1 MAEIFAGLGLEVARL
16 RRSTAEV
23 RGTLVGKARA
33 FVAGIYCPLGVR
45 AMRRALA
52 EEKPDLVNVHNLY
65 PFISPAALREC
76 RRAGVPVVMT
86 VHNFRLICPTGLFMR
101 DGGPCELCLER
112 GNEWGCVRHNCEHS
126 RLKSLGYAARNA
138 VARLRRHYID
148 CVDVFAC
155 ITEFQRRKLI
165 EAGFP
170 PERIVV
176 IPNCAETGAQGR
188 TGTQQGAPT
197 TPEAQAP
204 GTQQPATAHQGP
216 TEGPTQQPAA
226 ANQGPTEGPTQQP
239 AAANQGPTKGPTQQP
254 AAAHQG
260 PTKGP
265 TQQPAAANQGPTEGP
280 TQQPAAA
287 QQGPTEGP
295 TQQPAAANQGP
306 TKGPTQ
312 QPAAA
317 NQGPTE
323 GPTQQPAAAE
333 VVSSAPGLCR
343 GDYVGFCGRISREKG
358 IDLIAEAARRHPEIG
373 FRLAGAVGDPELVAD
388 LPPNV
393 KMTGFLRG
401 RDLEDFYEG
410 ARFVVMASRCYE
422 GFPMAILEAARHS
435 RATVAPDH
443 GGFTEIVSGAGV
455 LFRPGDA
462 DSLAEAVSSLWHD
475 PQRAATLGRNAAER
489 LRERYATPVV
499 AARWGE
505 IVERLTGRK
514 PAEG

>member
-1 MAEIFAGLGLEVARL
+1 MKVLLVHNEYGKRSGEEAVVDKMADIFAGLGLEVARL

-52 EEKPDLVNVHNLY
+52 LEHPDLVNVHNLY

-76 RRAGVPVVMT
+76 QRAGVPVVMT

-112 GNEWGCVRHNCEHS
+112 GDEWGCVRHNCERS

-176 IPNCAETGAQGR
+176 IPNCAETGTQGR
-188 TGTQQGAPT
+188 IGTQQGAPT

-204 GTQQPATAHQGP
+204 GTQQPA
-216 TEGPTQQPAA
+216 
-226 ANQGPTEGPTQQP
+226 
-239 AAANQGPTKGPTQQP
+239 
-254 AAAHQG
+254 
-260 PTKGP
+260 
-265 TQQPAAANQGPTEGP
+265 
-280 TQQPAAA
+280 AA
-287 QQGPTEGP
+287 Q
-295 TQQPAAANQGP
+295 
-306 TKGPTQ
+306 
-312 QPAAA
+312 
-317 NQGPTE
+317 QGPTE

-388 LPPNV
+388 VPPNV

-401 RDLEDFYEG
+401 RDLEDFYER
-410 ARFVVMASRCYE
+410 ARFMVMASRCYE

-462 DSLAEAVSSLWHD
+462 DSLAEAVSGLWHD
-475 PQRAATLGRNAAER
+475 TQRASALGRKAAER

-499 AARWGE
+499 ARQWGE

-514 PAEG
+514 PWEG